1 MTRDEAGYVTV
12 EHAVCFAAVTLVVG
26 VIVAAAQAGMT
37 GASLCQAVREG
48 ARAASIGAAD
58 PQGVDSAAYPPGSSA
73 VARSGGW
80 VSVTGPAPYHG
91 AAGWV
96 GGVARC
102 SVTTIDEGD
111 LP

>member
-1 MTRDEAGYVTV
+1 MKSCDHGYVTV
-12 EHAVCFAAVTLVVG
+12 EHAIGFLAVTAVIG
-26 VIVAAAQAGMT
+26 VIVAVAQAGLT

-48 ARAASIGAAD
+48 ARAASIGQGD
-58 PQGVDSAAYPPGSSA
+58 PQAA
-73 VARSGGW
+73 
-80 VSVTGPAPYHG
+80 APYRG

-102 SVTTIDEGD
+102 SVTTIDEGA